1 MKLDRVHDL
10 QDVFRKMVTAH
21 SFPGRILSI
30 ESVMSGI
37 DKDLPLP
44 AHLCVIALTLLDAET
59 GFAVVSA
66 RSDEQVRL
74 ISQLTYARSVPLD
87 EADFLFAKSGDE
99 YVLSALDA
107 AKEGTLEDPHKGAT
121 VIMEVAG
128 MCSDD
133 PANYDEASGADEAAA
148 LADVSGT
155 PGNRPFNGDS
165 LSGGESSESFQSA
178 EGRATALG
186 STVSTDWPEWILT
199 GPGIETEK
207 RLRVAGSPKW
217 AEIRAVRNKEFP
229 LGVDCILIDPTGRM
243 AALPRTTKM
252 KRVEEGAA

>member
-21 SFPGRILSI
+21 SFPGRILSL

-74 ISQLTYARSVPLD
+74 ISQLTYARPAPLAD
-87 EADFLFAKSGDE
+87 ADFLFAKSGDE

-121 VIMEVAG
+121 VIMEVRV
-128 MCSDD
+128 CV
-133 PANYDEASGADEAAA
+133 P
-148 LADVSGT
+148 T
-155 PGNRPFNGDS
+155 
-165 LSGGESSESFQSA
+165 
-178 EGRATALG
+178 
-186 STVSTDWPEWILT
+186 I
-199 GPGIETEK
+199 
-207 RLRVAGSPKW
+207 RL
-217 AEIRAVRNKEFP
+217 I
-229 LGVDCILIDPTGRM
+229 M
-243 AALPRTTKM
+243 M
-252 KRVEEGAA
+252 KRVVPMKRRRSPMFPVLPGTGRLMEIHYPAAKVQKVLKAPREGLRHSGAR